1 MALGRYSPSPAVN
14 PGSLLVQHEK
24 GLLQEFRTEL
34 RAAEGQHRNTAV
46 NQKLMP
52 RCLQLVEAVGDR
64 MAHEAAIALNVPQSF
79 IDLHEAGAVLS
90 DLAWYVENVGV
101 RRLHW
106 MEKEQTAIT
115 SIIAHLDEHLDATGV
130 AEYAQAAILNEENWK
145 MFTRSLRVFSGNG
158 HYDPFVP
165 ARL

>member
-1 MALGRYSPSPAVN
+1 MALGRYSPPPTVN
-14 PGSLLVQHEK
+14 PSSLLAQHEK

-34 RAAEGQHRNTAV
+34 RAAEGQHRDNTV

-64 MAHEAAIALNVPQSF
+64 MAHEAAIAMNVPQSL

-106 MEKEQTAIT
+106 MEKEQAAIT
-115 SIIAHLDEHLDATGV
+115 SIIAHLGEHLGMAGV
-130 AEYAQAAILNEENWK
+130 AEYAQAAILNEDNWGQ
-145 MFTRSLRVFSGNG
+145 FTRSLRVFSGNG